1 MYPIAQ
7 VLLDYPP
14 FDLMVVHVLVRM
26 TLVVKGVRGTTFGT
40 TTVLVLAELEPMD
53 IVRVSRRAGA
63 ADKTLGI
70 QGEDL
75 DGIFQCTYAT
85 RVEGCLVESI
95 YTLYF
100 AQKLES
106 LKASSLLLVCS
117 DLTRLSSRAKNSRG
131 VVV

>member
-63 ADKTLGI
+63 ADETLSI

-95 YTLYF
+95 HTLYF

-106 LKASSLLLVCS
+106 LKAGSLLLVCS